1 MKPLIINYIYNTIN
15 NPCFLR
21 IEIRNLEE
29 AELAEVK
36 ERERI
41 AKELAD
47 ERRLSSSFVELL
59 NEHQLFD
66 SFFQGDEDGQIL
78 LSIGET
84 AQELAKE

>member
-1 MKPLIINYIYNTIN
+1 M
-15 NPCFLR
+15 
-21 IEIRNLEE
+21 EE
-29 AELAEVK
+29 AELAEIK

-47 ERRLSSSFVELL
+47 ELRLSSSFVELL

-84 AQELAKE
+84 AEELFKE